1 MAESI
6 DPQEQAL
13 HEMLPDY
20 LNGHAPADVASR
32 IAARLEHDPHWAAD
46 ADWLGEIRTA
56 IEAEAAGMDPAAGLA
71 ELHRRLERPG
81 FWRRCYQ
88 RLALPALA
96 PVAITALASLC
107 IGQAW
112 LLWQQAAPADQLRWR
127 SVPGAVAPP
136 ASLRVQFL
144 PTASMAQVAAAL
156 EQAQAGIVAGPLPD
170 HGYLLDAADP
180 PAALQSL
187 RASSVVAAASLAS
200 APAAP

>member
-13 HEMLPDY
+13 REMLPDY

-81 FWRRCYQ
+81 FWRRCCR

-187 RASSVVAAASLAS
+187 RVSGVVAAASLAS
-200 APAAP
+200 APGAQ

>member
-13 HEMLPDY
+13 REMLPDY

-32 IAARLEHDPHWAAD
+32 IAARLEHDPDWAAD
-46 ADWLGEIRTA
+46 AGWLGEIRTA
-56 IEAEAAGMDPAAGLA
+56 IEAEAASMDPAAGLA
-71 ELHRRLERPG
+71 QLHRRLERPG

-180 PAALQSL
+180 QAALQSL
-187 RASSVVAAASLAS
+187 RASGVVAAASLAS
-200 APAAP
+200 GPGTP

>member
-13 HEMLPDY
+13 REMLPDY

-32 IAARLEHDPHWAAD
+32 IAARLQHDPHWAAD
-46 ADWLGEIRTA
+46 AGWLGEIRTA
-56 IEAEAAGMDPAAGLA
+56 IEAEAASMDPAAGLA

-187 RASSVVAAASLAS
+187 RASDVVAAASLTS
-200 APAAP
+200 TPGAP

>member
-13 HEMLPDY
+13 REMLPDY

-46 ADWLGEIRTA
+46 AGWLGEIRAA
-56 IEAEAAGMDPAAGLA
+56 IEAEAASIDPAAGLA

-81 FWRRCYQ
+81 FWRSCYQ

-96 PVAITALASLC
+96 PMAITALASLC

-187 RASSVVAAASLAS
+187 QASGVVTAASLAS
-200 APAAP
+200 APGAQ

>member
-13 HEMLPDY
+13 REMLPDY

-46 ADWLGEIRTA
+46 ADWLGEIHTA
-56 IEAEAAGMDPAAGLA
+56 IEAEAVGMDPAAGLA
-71 ELHRRLERPG
+71 ELHRRLERPASG
-81 FWRRCYQ
+81 AAAVE

-127 SVPGAVAPP
+127 SVPGAVAPASQP
-136 ASLRVQFL
+136 ARAIPAYRQHGPGRCSAR
-144 PTASMAQVAAAL
+144 
-156 EQAQAGIVAGPLPD
+156 AGTGR
-170 HGYLLDAADP
+170 HRRRS
-180 PAALQSL
+180 PA
-187 RASSVVAAASLAS
+187 
-200 APAAP
+200 

>member
-1 MAESI
+1 MAKTI

-13 HEMLPDY
+13 REMLPDY

-32 IAARLEHDPHWAAD
+32 IAARLEHDPDWAAD
-46 ADWLGEIRTA
+46 AGWLGEIRTA
-56 IEAEAAGMDPAAGLA
+56 IEAEAASMDPAAGLA
-71 ELHRRLERPG
+71 QLHRRLERPA
-81 FWRRCYQ
+81 FWRRCCQ

-112 LLWQQAAPADQLRWR
+112 LLWQQPAPADQLRWR

-144 PTASMAQVAAAL
+144 PTASMAQVATAL

-180 PAALQSL
+180 QAALQSL
-187 RASSVVAAASLAS
+187 RDSGVVAAASLAS
-200 APAAP
+200 APGAP

>member
-13 HEMLPDY
+13 REMLPDY

-46 ADWLGEIRTA
+46 AGWLGEIRAA
-56 IEAEAAGMDPAAGLA
+56 IEAEAASMDPAAGLA

-187 RASSVVAAASLAS
+187 RASDVVAAASLTS
-200 APAAP
+200 TPGAP

>member
-6 DPQEQAL
+6 NPQEQAL
-13 HEMLPDY
+13 REMLPDY

-46 ADWLGEIRTA
+46 AGWLGEIRTA

-71 ELHRRLERPG
+71 QLHRRLERPG

-156 EQAQAGIVAGPLPD
+156 EQAQAGIVAGPLPE

-180 PAALQSL
+180 PTALQSL
-187 RASSVVAAASLAS
+187 RASGVVAAASLAS
-200 APAAP
+200 TPGAP

>member
-1 MAESI
+1 MAKSI

-13 HEMLPDY
+13 REMLPDY

-32 IAARLEHDPHWAAD
+32 IAARLEGDPNWAAD
-46 ADWLGEIRTA
+46 ADWLDDIRTA
-56 IEAEAAGMDPAAGLA
+56 IEAEAASMDPAAGLA
-71 ELHRRLERPG
+71 ELHRRLERPA
-81 FWRRCYQ
+81 FWRRWYQ

-96 PVAITALASLC
+96 PMAMTALASLC

-127 SVPGAVAPP
+127 SVPGAVAPQ

-170 HGYLLDAADP
+170 HSYLLDAADP
-180 PAALQSL
+180 QAALRSL
-187 RASSVVAAASLAS
+187 QASGVANEASRVDAHT
-200 APAAP
+200 AP

>member
-1 MAESI
+1 MAKSI

-13 HEMLPDY
+13 REMLPDY

-32 IAARLEHDPHWAAD
+32 MAARLEDDPNWASD
-46 ADWLGEIRTA
+46 ADWLSDIRTA
-56 IEAEAAGMDPAAGLA
+56 IEAEAASIDPAAGLA

-187 RASSVVAAASLAS
+187 QASGVVTAASLAS
-200 APAAP
+200 APRAQ

>member
-1 MAESI
+1 MTKSI

-13 HEMLPDY
+13 REMLPDY

-46 ADWLGEIRTA
+46 AGWLGEIRTA
-56 IEAEAAGMDPAAGLA
+56 IEAEAASMDPAAGLA

-112 LLWQQAAPADQLRWR
+112 LLWQQASPADQLRWR

-187 RASSVVAAASLAS
+187 RASDVVAAASLTS
-200 APAAP
+200 TPGAP

>member
-1 MAESI
+1 MAKSI

-13 HEMLPDY
+13 RELLPDY

-32 IAARLEHDPHWAAD
+32 IAARLEHDPDWAAD
-46 ADWLGEIRTA
+46 ADWLGDIRTA
-56 IEAEAAGMDPAAGLA
+56 LEAEAASMDPAAGLA

-107 IGQAW
+107 MGQAW

-127 SVPGAVAPP
+127 SVPDAVAQP

-156 EQAQAGIVAGPLPD
+156 EQAQASIVAGPLPD
-170 HGYLLDAADP
+170 HSYLLDAADP

-187 RASSVVAAASLAS
+187 RASGVAGEASRVDART
-200 APAAP
+200 AP

>member
-13 HEMLPDY
+13 REMLPDY
-20 LNGHAPADVASR
+20 LTGHAPADVASR
-32 IAARLEHDPHWAAD
+32 IAARLEDDPHWAAD
-46 ADWLGEIRTA
+46 ADWLGEIRAA
-56 IEAEAAGMDPAAGLA
+56 IEAEAASMDPAAGLA
-71 ELHRRLERPG
+71 QLHRRLERPA
-81 FWRRCYQ
+81 FWRRCCQ

-112 LLWQQAAPADQLRWR
+112 LLWQQPAPADQLRWR

-187 RASSVVAAASLAS
+187 RASGVVAAASLAS
-200 APAAP
+200 TPGAP

>member
-1 MAESI
+1 MTKPI

-13 HEMLPDY
+13 REMLPDY

-46 ADWLGEIRTA
+46 AGWLGEIRTA
-56 IEAEAAGMDPAAGLA
+56 IEAEAASMDPAAGLA

-112 LLWQQAAPADQLRWR
+112 LLWQQASPADQLRWR

-170 HGYLLDAADP
+170 HSYLLDAADP

-187 RASSVVAAASLAS
+187 RASGVVAAASLTS
-200 APAAP
+200 APGAP

>member
-1 MAESI
+1 MAKPI

-13 HEMLPDY
+13 REMLPDY

-32 IAARLEHDPHWAAD
+32 ISARLEHDPNWAAD
-46 ADWLGEIRTA
+46 ADWLGDIRTA
-56 IEAEAAGMDPAAGLA
+56 IEAEAASMDPAAGLA
-71 ELHRRLERPG
+71 ELHRRLERPA
-81 FWRRCYQ
+81 FWRRWSQ
-88 RLALPALA
+88 RLTLPALA

-112 LLWQQAAPADQLRWR
+112 LLWQQPSPADQLSWR

-144 PTASMAQVAAAL
+144 PHASMQQVAAAL

-170 HGYLLDAADP
+170 RSYLLDAANP
-180 PAALQSL
+180 QAALRSL
-187 RASSVVAAASLAS
+187 QASGVAGEASRIDART
-200 APAAP
+200 AP

>member
-1 MAESI
+1 MAKSI

-13 HEMLPDY
+13 REMLPDY
-20 LNGHAPADVASR
+20 LNGHVPADVASR
-32 IAARLEHDPHWAAD
+32 IAARLEDDPNWADD
-46 ADWLGEIRTA
+46 ADWLREIRAA
-56 IEAEAAGMDPAAGLA
+56 IEAEAASMDPAAGLA
-71 ELHRRLERPG
+71 ELHRRLERPA
-81 FWRRCYQ
+81 FWRRWYQ

-96 PVAITALASLC
+96 PMAITALASLC
-107 IGQAW
+107 IVQAW
-112 LLWQQAAPADQLRWR
+112 LLWQQPAPADQLSWR

-187 RASSVVAAASLAS
+187 QASGVVAAASLAS